1 MDPQIGICKKP
12 LDMLVSLSPST
23 VCTSDKS
30 AIGGFSRAMS
40 PCAAAAN
47 TLPSEMR

>member
-12 LDMLVSLSPST
+12 LDMLVSLST

>member
-12 LDMLVSLSPST
+12 LDMLVSLSG